1 MQKTLS
7 MQHKKTNMSKRFQE
21 NALNKMKS
29 EELIQD
35 MGNIRSNQN
44 QSDRIGTTMKK
55 LDKKGEKHAP
65 MTMADNSMENSFVDN
80 ILIKNI
86 NS

>member
-7 MQHKKTNMSKRFQE
+7 LHHKKTNMSKKFQE
-21 NALNKMKS
+21 SALNKMKS
-29 EELIQD
+29 EEFIQD
-35 MGNIRSNQN
+35 IGNLRSNQN
-44 QSDRIGTTMKK
+44 QSDRIGNTLKK
-55 LDKKGEKHAP
+55 LDKKEKHAP
-65 MTMADNSMENSFVDN
+65 KTVADNSMENSFVDT